1 MGSLITW
8 DMKKAEVINY
18 LFPSV
23 FTNKSSNLTVQIAEG
38 KELEN
43 WENEEPH
50 TVGDK
55 IWESKDL
62 EGSQV
67 HGICWHASAS
77 SEVYDR

>member
-43 WENEEPH
+43 EEPH

-55 IWESKDL
+55 IWESKEL

-67 HGICWHASAS
+67 HGIYWHASAG

>member
-1 MGSLITW
+1 MIKRRPENACPLWKEMGSLITW

-23 FTNKSSNLTVQIAEG
+23 FTNKSSSLTVKIAEG

-55 IWESKDL
+55 I
-62 EGSQV
+62 
-67 HGICWHASAS
+67 
-77 SEVYDR
+77 

>member
-1 MGSLITW
+1 MIKRRLENACPLWKEMGSLITW

-55 IWESKDL
+55 I
-62 EGSQV
+62 
-67 HGICWHASAS
+67 
-77 SEVYDR
+77 